1 MPGPLG
7 PAPQPPDAFD
17 AMPELEELVAEVG
30 ATHPMMAHGS
40 APMGADL
47 DPEDGE
53 SPLEPLIFAALL
65 TP

>member
-17 AMPELEELVAEVG
+17 ALPELEELVAEVG
-30 ATHPMMAHGS
+30 ATHPMMTHG
-40 APMGADL
+40 AIDL
-47 DPEDGE
+47 DVEDGE

>member
-17 AMPELEELVAEVG
+17 ALPELEELVAEVG
-30 ATHPMMAHGS
+30 ATHPMIAHGAS
-40 APMGADL
+40 MGV
-47 DPEDGE
+47 DPDSEDGE

>member
-17 AMPELEELVAEVG
+17 ALPELDELVAEVG
-30 ATHPMMAHGS
+30 ATHPMIAH
-40 APMGADL
+40 GADL
-47 DPEDGE
+47 AAEDGE